1 MIKCRRRRAEAEG
14 GNGEEEL
21 SKPLILIKPRSTT
34 MRPYLILV
42 SLLLTMACSS
52 VAEAEIQGRIVGYG
66 TYTVT
71 NNYKRYKTPGS
82 TMEMSNVYLD
92 PPTFTAVTDH
102 IRARRGLR
110 FGIVFELT
118 NLPKAQNARVGI
130 VLVTTHPPFRGS
142 NGTTSTGVKE
152 PMRITVGGRVRIV
165 SWTGYGFGG
174 DNDLVPGTWTFE
186 VRSYSRLLCKKDFTV
201 VLK

>member
-1 MIKCRRRRAEAEG
+1 
-14 GNGEEEL
+14 
-21 SKPLILIKPRSTT
+21 
-34 MRPYLILV
+34 MRPYRKLV
-42 SLLLTMACSS
+42 SLLLA
-52 VAEAEIQGRIVGYG
+52 VAFSAVAKADIEGRIVGYG

-71 NNYKRYKTPGS
+71 NNYKQYKTPGS
-82 TMEMSNVYLD
+82 NSSVSRAYMDL
-92 PPTFTAVTDH
+92 PTFTAVTDH
-102 IRARRGLR
+102 IRARPGVR

-130 VLVTTHPPFRGS
+130 VLVTKYPPLRES

-152 PMRITVGGRVRIV
+152 PIRITVGGRDRIV

-174 DNDLVPGTWTFE
+174 DSDLVPGTWTFE

-201 VLK
+201 VRE

>member
-1 MIKCRRRRAEAEG
+1 MRIS
-14 GNGEEEL
+14 L
-21 SKPLILIKPRSTT
+21 LTTT
-34 MRPYLILV
+34 MRPCHKVGWLLITLAF
-42 SLLLTMACSS
+42 SA
-52 VAEAEIQGRIVGYG
+52 VAEAGIEGRIVGYG
-66 TYTVT
+66 TYTMT
-71 NNYKRYKTPGS
+71 NNYKQYKTPGS
-82 TMEMSNVYLD
+82 TTEVSRAYLD

-102 IRARRGLR
+102 IRATRGLR

-130 VLVTTHPPFRGS
+130 ILVTTHPPFRGS

-152 PMRITVGGRVRIV
+152 PMRITVGGRDRIV

-174 DNDLVPGTWTFE
+174 GSDLVPGIWTFE

-201 VLK
+201 VRK